1 VTKEHLSDIADAA
14 KSITNRVLS
23 LQLATTDERSMPHC
37 SYAPF
42 YRNALGNYYIFVSTL
57 SAHTANLDRGYA
69 SILIIED
76 EGMCRQIYA
85 RTRLSFFCKAEEIT
99 RDSAKY
105 TIGVKLLLARHG
117 EVISTLAELSDFK
130 LVELVPSDGIFIR
143 GFGQAYKI
151 NPSLTEADPI
161 TPK

>member
-1 VTKEHLSDIADAA
+1 MNKEPPLDIADEA
-14 KSITNRVLS
+14 KNITGRVLS
-23 LQLATTDERSMPHC
+23 LQLATADERGMPLC

-76 EGMCRQIYA
+76 ERMCCQIYA
-85 RTRLSFFCKAEEIT
+85 RPRLSFFCKAEEIT
-99 RDSAKY
+99 RHSPTY
-105 TIGVKLLLARHG
+105 TIGVKLLLSRHG
-117 EVISTLAELSDFK
+117 EIISTLAELSDFK
-130 LVELVPSDGIFIR
+130 LFELVPSDGIFIH

-151 NPSLTEADPI
+151 NPTLTETEPI